1 MEGRDCIAKQ
11 MQAEAFVRHNQLT
24 PMGFSNICTQA
35 ALNTAAA
42 RAAIS
47 ETERR
52 TGRLCD
58 GRHAGRC
65 RHTSFKSSVI
75 LVGARVALDAAAA
88 RTVKSWTERRAGW
101 LYQKGH
107 AGRCTRN
114 KS

>member
-1 MEGRDCIAKQ
+1 MEGHDCIAKK
-11 MQAEAFVRHNQLT
+11 MQADGFVRHNQLT

-47 ETERR
+47 QTERR

-65 RHTSFKSSVI
+65 RHTSLKSSVI

-88 RTVKSWTERRAGW
+88 RTVKSWTERRAG
-101 LYQKGH
+101 
-107 AGRCTRN
+107 
-114 KS
+114 